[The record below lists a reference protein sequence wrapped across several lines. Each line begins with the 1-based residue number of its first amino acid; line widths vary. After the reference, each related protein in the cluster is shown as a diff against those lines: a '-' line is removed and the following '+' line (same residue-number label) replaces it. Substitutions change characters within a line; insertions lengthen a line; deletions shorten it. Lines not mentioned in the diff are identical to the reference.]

1 MIKNKDNL
9 SSSTVH
15 YICFNCNRKYKNKI
29 SYDKHLLIC
38 NIMSKSIKERAREN
52 DEIDNTPSIREL
64 YSIILHLTNKCEI
77 MEKKLEKISNTYN
90 KDKKKI
96 NVLEWL
102 NNNKIYIDD
111 DEKEIPVFQEWINTI
126 NIVEEDMN
134 YVSEHTFLDGLKYI
148 IKRLL
153 REIDTGDYNMYIP
166 IRAFDQRENLFYIY
180 DYNED
185 YGNINEIKNDIREKK
200 WILMSQEKLN
210 QLFTKISKGLITQLR
225 IWKDKNIHRISED
238 SFTQVY
244 ANHVKKI
251 TGGQLSIQEQQNKFR
266 KYLYNSIKINIKTF
280 IECEYEF

>member
-1 MIKNKDNL
+1 MSTIIKDK
-9 SSSTVH
+9 TIH
-15 YICFNCNRKYKNKI
+15 YICLNCSKKYKNKNN
-29 SYDKHLLIC
+29 YDKHLLIC
-38 NIMSKSIKERAREN
+38 NVMSKSIKERAREN
-52 DEIDNTPSIREL
+52 CELDNTPTIREL

-77 MEKKLEKISNTYN
+77 MEKKIEKLSNVYN
-90 KDKKKI
+90 KEKKKI

-102 NNNKIYIDD
+102 NTNKIYVDG

-134 YVSEHTFLDGLKYI
+134 YVSEHTFLDGLKHI

-153 REIDTGDYNMYIP
+153 READNEDYNMYIP

-180 DYNED
+180 DYDDTNEP
-185 YGNINEIKNDIREKK
+185 NETINDSREKK
-200 WILMSQEKLN
+200 WALMSQEKIN

-244 ANHVKKI
+244 ANHLKKI
-251 TGGQLSIQEQQNKFR
+251 TGGQLTIQQQQNKFR